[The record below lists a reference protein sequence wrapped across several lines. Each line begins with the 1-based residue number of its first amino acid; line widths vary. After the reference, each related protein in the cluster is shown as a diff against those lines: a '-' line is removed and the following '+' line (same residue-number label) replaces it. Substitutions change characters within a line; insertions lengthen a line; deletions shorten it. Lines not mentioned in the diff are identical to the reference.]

1 MGDWHQDIVF
11 KNVPDNEVD
20 NVAEQV
26 VQYLIKSKIISD
38 KKANN
43 VLSENLGFCP
53 GKNWDFVVD
62 YPEEKHFLE
71 LITNGMEIKKG
82 RNVFWA
88 DGQEFEKIECSNCG
102 GNNLGCDWG
111 ELFSKWIEDPNSANL
126 ECEKC
131 GESNSI
137 GEYIFEPK
145 WALSNL
151 GFTFWNWPLFNAS
164 FLTKLEELTGKEIE
178 LVEGKL

>member
-1 MGDWHQDIVF
+1 MGDWHQDIVVR
-11 KNVPDNEVD
+11 NVSDNEVD

-26 VQYLIKSKIISD
+26 VQYLIKTKIISD
-38 KKANN
+38 KKAEN
-43 VLSENLGFCP
+43 VLSENWGFCP
-53 GKNWDFVVD
+53 GENWDFVVD
-62 YPEEKHFLE
+62 YAQEKHFLE

-82 RNVFWA
+82 RTVFWA
-88 DGQEFEKIECSNCG
+88 GGQEFEKIGCPNCG
-102 GNNLGCDWG
+102 ENNLGCDWG

-126 ECEKC
+126 ECSKC

-137 GEYIFEPK
+137 SEYTFEPK

-151 GFTFWNWPLFNAS
+151 GFTFWNWPLFKVS
-164 FLTKLEELTGKEIE
+164 FLTKLEELTGKKIE